1 MAKTVV
7 SCVRGCQ
14 NHTFTETGI
23 PSILG
28 FIWEVIL
35 EAKMTPKW
43 ECGSLWGPSEEKWDS
58 LLAGWLAAG
67 WLAGHRDPRN

>member
-1 MAKTVV
+1 M
-7 SCVRGCQ
+7 
-14 NHTFTETGI
+14 
-23 PSILG
+23 G

-58 LLAGWLAAG
+58 LLPGWLAAG
-67 WLAGHRDPRN
+67 WLAGHRDPKI